1 MSRIRAQQL
10 SRIFV
15 AAILG
20 SAILYVGWVNAPSF
34 PVFLMLIAIPGAVEA
49 ALLLNQEKGDTISE
63 SHWYL
68 AQRPLVPFIY
78 GLATAWVVFNSGW
91 GVLLIAAWCFLM
103 AHMFFQSQD
112 VYLQLWCRAKNA
124 QELEE
129 K

>member
-34 PVFLMLIAIPGAVEA
+34 PVFLVLIAIPGAVEA

-68 AQRPLVPFIY
+68 AQRPLVPFLY
-78 GLATAWVVFNSGW
+78 GLATYWVLFNSGW
-91 GVLLIAAWCFLM
+91 GPVLVGAWCFLM
-103 AHMFFQSQD
+103 AHMFFESQD
-112 VYLQLWCRAKNA
+112 VYLRLWCKRKGGCAD
-124 QELEE
+124 QT
-129 K
+129 